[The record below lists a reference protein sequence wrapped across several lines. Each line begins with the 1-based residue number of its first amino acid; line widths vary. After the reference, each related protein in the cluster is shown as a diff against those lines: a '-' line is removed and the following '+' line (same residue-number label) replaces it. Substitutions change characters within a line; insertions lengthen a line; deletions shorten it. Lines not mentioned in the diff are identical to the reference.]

1 MPVGFSRYVGVAWF
15 NGESNDISV
24 IHADRRRFAPREASG
39 TVTAAHGF
47 EEEPRVSIDEVG
59 AAEPEMGERDAM
71 MLDFERQWWKF
82 AGSKEEAIREKF
94 DLSSTRY
101 YQLLNSLI
109 DRPEALAADPLLVK
123 RLRRM
128 RDSRKK
134 ARAARSKGMRFD

>member
-1 MPVGFSRYVGVAWF
+1 M
-15 NGESNDISV
+15 
-24 IHADRRRFAPREASG
+24 
-39 TVTAAHGF
+39 TAAHGF

-59 AAEPEMGERDAM
+59 AAEPQMSERDTM

-109 DRPEALAADPLLVK
+109 DRPEALASDPLLVK